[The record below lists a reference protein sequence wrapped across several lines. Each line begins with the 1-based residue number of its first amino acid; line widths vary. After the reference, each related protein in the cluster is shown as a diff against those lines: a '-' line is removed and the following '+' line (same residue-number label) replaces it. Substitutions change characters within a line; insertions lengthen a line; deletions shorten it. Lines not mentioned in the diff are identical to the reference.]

1 MAISPTAHQKR
12 LLPIESLSL
21 THQEE
26 EERPT
31 KKRCVQTRAKK
42 KVTFSHDPAKV
53 HLFDPD
59 NGHGNKL
66 NVLENDVIVIDD
78 DDEEA
83 SNDQIDQHV
92 PLTKELS
99 ILSTVHGRQRRELRD
114 ISKEDLQTV
123 MKYGTKSKA
132 NYVNGEQRWKF
143 EFGNIVYI
151 TDNKCTKEITC
162 YKKPIDIQPANIT
175 EEMWSNHQKAARILK
190 NDPHLVSELL
200 VLMMM
205 PFLCLHYI

>member
-12 LLPIESLSL
+12 PLPFESPFLS
-21 THQEE
+21 HQEE

-42 KVTFSHDPAKV
+42 KVTFNHDPKV

-59 NGHGNKL
+59 NGHGKKL
-66 NVLENDVIVIDD
+66 NVLENSVIVIDD
-78 DDEEA
+78 DDDEPQQ
-83 SNDQIDQHV
+83 DV

-123 MKYGTKSKA
+123 MKYGIKSKA
-132 NYVNGEQRWKF
+132 HCVNNEQRWKF

-175 EEMWSNHQKAARILK
+175 EEMWSNHQKAVQILK
-190 NDPHLVSELL
+190 NDPHLVS
-200 VLMMM
+200 
-205 PFLCLHYI
+205 